1 MRHVC
6 SLFFER
12 TDSQLEVVPGVC
24 VDMCQ
29 CFLHGQSEQHQ
40 LAEVVPAVLALLN
53 GRKRSKEGRKGRRRG
68 EVEGRRGKGQ
78 V

>member
-6 SLFFER
+6 LVFFLR
-12 TDSQLEVVPGVC
+12 TDSQLEVVPC
-24 VDMCQ
+24 VAVDVCQ

-53 GRKRSKEGRKGRRRG
+53 GRKGREGGRVTEGEERG
-68 EVEGRRGKGQ
+68 GKGQ